1 VCLLQEFLL
10 VELFTLTEQTAFWPL
25 SSRKAIDLGL
35 EYELN
40 DLMTEL
46 LSG

>member
-1 VCLLQEFLL
+1 VCLLLEFLL
-10 VELFTLTEQTAFWPL
+10 VELFTLSEQTAFWPL
-25 SSRKAIDLGL
+25 TSCKAIDLGL
-35 EYELN
+35 EYELK